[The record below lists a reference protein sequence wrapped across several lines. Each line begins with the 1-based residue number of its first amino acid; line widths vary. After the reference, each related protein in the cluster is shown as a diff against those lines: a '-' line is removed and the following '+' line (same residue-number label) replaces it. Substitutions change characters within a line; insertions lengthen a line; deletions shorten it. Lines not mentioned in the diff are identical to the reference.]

1 MKKTDKLATLVIDDT
16 AYETRLT
23 RKFAQ
28 RKPYEPADP
37 RQLRAFIPGV
47 IRAIHVH
54 EGRQVERGAPLLVL
68 EAMKMSNDVSS
79 SCDGTVARIHVGVGE
94 MVVKGQLLIELD

>member
-1 MKKTDKLATLVIDDT
+1 MIDDT
-16 AYETRLT
+16 VYETRLT
-23 RKFAQ
+23 RKFAE
-28 RKPYEPADP
+28 RKPYQADP
-37 RQLRAFIPGV
+37 VSCAPSSPASSGRSTSR
-47 IRAIHVH
+47 

-79 SCDGTVARIHVGVGE
+79 SCHGTVARIQVGVGE

>member
-1 MKKTDKLATLVIDDT
+1 MSHTDSFATLVVDDT
-16 AYETRLT
+16 AYQTRLT
-23 RKFAQ
+23 RKFAE
-28 RKPYEPADP
+28 RKPYQPADP
-37 RQLRAFIPGV
+37 TQVRAFIPGV

-68 EAMKMSNDVSS
+68 EAMKMWNDVSS
-79 SCDGTVARIHVGVGE
+79 SCGGTVARIHVGMGE